1 MYIQA
6 QLVMNINYVIHRKAH
21 IYIFFFFLTLYQLKA
36 MHKML
41 TVQILLDK

>member
-21 IYIFFFFLTLYQLKA
+21 IYIYFFFLHYTN
-36 MHKML
+36 
-41 TVQILLDK
+41 